1 MIAIFLG
8 TQSPWTT
15 QLLKVF
21 SCYLHIPFTT
31 ASYRFTFLVL
41 ISAGWAVNKTQI
53 GLLGSDRI
61 VDRIGLRIGSDRI
74 GLTIRLKFPPK
85 WSRDIPRN
93 EDGGEKS
100 MYTIF
105 CN

>member
-1 MIAIFLG
+1 MRTNNVKAKTCLFTG
-8 TQSPWTT
+8 Q
-15 QLLKVF
+15 VDV
-21 SCYLHIPFTT
+21 HHMPF
-31 ASYRFTFLVL
+31 A
-41 ISAGWAVNKTQI
+41 AWAVNKTRT

-74 GLTIRLKFPPK
+74 TDRIGLAMRLKFPPK